1 MTIMHYVILFF
12 IYSFLGWIVEVID
25 IFIKQKKLSNRGFL
39 IGPYLPIYGSGCL
52 LIIIFL
58 KNQTSDLIGIFLKA
72 MIICSLL
79 EYFTSYIMEK
89 IFKTRW
95 WDYSDRS
102 YNINGRI
109 CLLNMLCFGL
119 LGCLLMYIIN
129 PILTNILLSININ
142 LINIL
147 GIIVIIIFVIDFIVS
162 FKIIFNIRK
171 VVTNVAKD
179 STDEITKRVK
189 QILNNSKIYKRI
201 IKAFPKFSISKIFK
215 INKKY

>member
-1 MTIMHYVILFF
+1 MTFMHYVILFF

-25 IFIKQKKLSNRGFL
+25 ILIKQKKLSNRGFL

-58 KNQTSDLIGIFLKA
+58 KNQTSDLIGLFLKA

-129 PILTNILLSININ
+129 PILTNILLNINIK

>member
-1 MTIMHYVILFF
+1 MTFMHYVILFF

-25 IFIKQKKLSNRGFL
+25 ILIKQKKLSNRGFL

-58 KNQTSDLIGIFLKA
+58 KNQTSDLIGLFLKA

-109 CLLNMLCFGL
+109 CLLNMLCFGM